1 MLQNDENFKN
11 KINPNDVQTSNF
23 LVLNMGEKSP
33 GRVYSIGIDSVVET
47 DKNIVITIK
56 ETSPETG

>member
-47 DKNIVITIK
+47 D
-56 ETSPETG
+56 